1 MSVQNHISVLK
12 DKHNGLDEALDKEA
26 ARPQPDEARIIEL
39 KKQKLQI
46 KDELSR
52 LDPSDAA

>member
-12 DKHNGLDEALDKEA
+12 DKHNGLDEALDKET
-26 ARPQPDEARIIEL
+26 ARPQPDEERIHEL

-52 LDPSDAA
+52 LDPSDVA